1 MYESWCQI
9 LTTCKVN
16 MIFSFYGLFR
26 VDFWQLAVTLPQK
39 LRDMRRILTILC
51 AVALL
56 SSCGTARNSQAT
68 AGNSGLL
75 HPDEVFTVSQDDI
88 AHETLQINNAISGQW
103 TYSAP
108 SVDVSGKNLLA
119 GMGKPIAKGKLKKK
133 LKNAFKKIGLD
144 KARPQ
149 FTFNDDGTCAIK
161 LMGVSMKG
169 SYNYN
174 PSDEKITLKWRGI
187 PMTARLKRD
196 GKKKLHLT
204 FDADKF
210 LSLLSLASKV
220 SDNSALKALSFLLDN
235 YQDVMVGFEM
245 KK

>member
-1 MYESWCQI
+1 M
-9 LTTCKVN
+9 N
-16 MIFSFYGLFR
+16 
-26 VDFWQLAVTLPQK
+26 
-39 LRDMRRILTILC
+39 DMRRILTILC
-51 AVALL
+51 ALALL
-56 SSCGTARNSQAT
+56 SSCATTRNSN
-68 AGNSGLL
+68 AGNNGTL
-75 HPDEVFTVSQDDI
+75 HPNDVFTVTEEDI
-88 AHETLQINNAISGQW
+88 ARETRQINNTISGQW

-133 LKNAFKKIGLD
+133 LKNAYKKIGLD

-149 FTFNDDGTCAIK
+149 FTFNEDGSCAIK
-161 LMGVSMKG
+161 LLGVSMKG

-174 PSDEKITLKWRGI
+174 PSDEKITLKWHGI

-204 FDADKF
+204 FDADKL

-220 SDNSALKALSFLLDN
+220 SNNSALKALSFLLDN